1 MEVSSSS
8 NSPSTSTSSTSTDP
22 NRNTH
27 ELQQMSKQKGGLI
40 TLPFIIANEA
50 FEKVASYGLLPNMIL
65 YLMKDYHMT
74 IPTGTSVLS
83 IWSGVTNF
91 TPIIG
96 AFFSDSYLGRFWT
109 ITFGSIASLLGMTL
123 LWFTAVFPQ
132 TKPPHCEL
140 FSKDCRSST
149 AAQLSLLFSSFIL
162 MSIGAGGIRA
172 CSISFG
178 ADQLHK
184 KDNQS
189 YDRLLQNFFN
199 WYYASAG
206 ISVVLALTVIVYI
219 QDKFGW
225 KVGFGVPA
233 ILMFISAA
241 SFIFASSYYIKV
253 NANKSLFSGFAHVI
267 AASVKNKHFVL
278 PPEDED
284 GCYHHYKDSILTVP
298 TQKLRFLN
306 KACMITDHDKD
317 LNPNGSAS
325 NPWRLCT
332 VDQVEEFKSLLKVM
346 PIWSTGIML
355 GVALSQSTLPIL
367 QANSMDRHITSKFQI
382 PAGSFGTFVVISL
395 AIWVGIYDR
404 LLLPLL
410 VKFTGRP
417 YGLSF
422 KELMGIGLVFSIL
435 SLATS
440 AIVEGIRRKTAI
452 REGLS
457 GNPQGIVHM
466 SAMWLIPQN
475 CLLGLAE
482 AFNAIG
488 QTEFYY
494 SECPKSMGSIA
505 TSLNG
510 LCSAVG
516 SLIVGLLINIVD
528 DITKRGGKNSWVPNN
543 INNGHYDYYYWL
555 LTILSSINLVYFL
568 VCCWAYGPTA
578 EERLLPSKEVEEEEN
593 QDELKE
599 LKEKEE
605 ERQELIK
612 SQTLQNMMSSG

>member
-8 NSPSTSTSSTSTDP
+8 NSPSTSTSSTAIDP
-22 NRNTH
+22 IRSTH
-27 ELQQMSKQKGGLI
+27 EPQQMSKQKGGLI

-65 YLMKDYHMT
+65 YLMRDYHMT
-74 IPTGTSVLS
+74 IPAGTSVLS

-109 ITFGSIASLLGMTL
+109 ITFGSIASLLPYFLKQSL
-123 LWFTAVFPQ
+123 LIVNQ
-132 TKPPHCEL
+132 V
-140 FSKDCRSST
+140 SKDCKSSS
-149 AAQLSLLFSSFIL
+149 AVQLSLLFSSFIL

-184 KDNQS
+184 KNNQS
-189 YDRLLQNFFN
+189 YDRLLQSFFN
-199 WYYASAG
+199 WYYAFAG
-206 ISVVLALTVIVYI
+206 IYVVLALTVIVYI
-219 QDKFGW
+219 QDQFGW
-225 KVGFGVPA
+225 KVGFGVPV

-241 SFIFASSYYIKV
+241 TFIFASSYYIKV

-267 AASVKNKHFVL
+267 AASVKNKHFFL
-278 PPEDED
+278 PPKYED

-355 GVALSQSTLPIL
+355 GVALSQSTLPVL

-382 PAGSFGTFVVISL
+382 LAGSFGMFVVVSL
-395 AIWVGIYDR
+395 AIWVGIYY
-404 LLLPLL
+404 LTPSITL
-410 VKFTGRP
+410 
-417 YGLSF
+417 
-422 KELMGIGLVFSIL
+422 FSIL

-452 REGLS
+452 QEGLS

-466 SAMWLIPQN
+466 SAMWFIPKN
-475 CLLGLAE
+475 RLLALAE
-482 AFNAIG
+482 SFNAIG
-488 QTEFYY
+488 QTEFHY

-510 LCSAVG
+510 QCSAVG
-516 SLIVGLLINIVD
+516 SLIVGLLINAVD
-528 DITKRGGKNSWVPNN
+528 DITKKGGKTSWISSN

-555 LTILSSINLVYFL
+555 LTILSAINLVYFL
-568 VCCWAYGPTA
+568 VCCWAYGPTD
-578 EERLLPSKEVEEEEN
+578 EEKLLPRKVVEEEN
-593 QDELKE
+593 QEELKE
-599 LKEKEE
+599 EEE

-612 SQTLQNMMSSG
+612 SRALQMMSSG